1 MRVALVTCLDM
12 PRPDAD
18 LPILVRAFA
27 ERGACAEIV
36 PWEDARVAWDGF
48 DAALVRSTW
57 NYVGRY
63 REFHAWID
71 RVAAA
76 TRLLNPRGAMLWN
89 LHKRY
94 LAELAAAGIDVVPTE
109 VVLHGVDPGW
119 EELFA
124 RFGDLVV
131 KPAVSAGSFATIR
144 VRKGDA
150 AAARAHRMAHLER
163 DLLVQPLLASVVAH
177 GETNLVHFGGRFS
190 HAIHKG
196 ARWDGDAEQ
205 SRGVVEPEA
214 DELAL
219 AARVLAHV
227 DAHGRAARSSHA
239 DGPHGHGWDGAPLAY
254 ARVDV
259 ARGAD
264 GRPLLMELEIVEPS
278 LFLDRAPAQAALLV
292 EAVLGACARG

>member
-1 MRVALVTCLDM
+1 M

-36 PWEDARVAWDGF
+36 PWEDAGVAWQDF

-94 LAELAAAGIDVVPTE
+94 LAELAGAGIDVVPTE
-109 VVLHGVDPGW
+109 VVLHGVDPDW
-119 EELFA
+119 EALFA

-144 VRKGDA
+144 VRRGDV
-150 AAARAHRMAHLER
+150 AAARAHRMAHFER

-205 SRGVVEPEA
+205 SRGVVQPET

-219 AARVLAHV
+219 ASRVLAHV
-227 DAHGRAARSSHA
+227 DAHGRRSEGHDA
-239 DGPHGHGWDGAPLAY
+239 NAHGAHVHGAHGAHVHGAHGHGWGGAPLAY

-278 LFLDRAPAQAALLV
+278 LFLDRAPEQAALLV
-292 EAVLGACARG
+292 EAVLA